1 MELRRATEE
10 EWRFVYERDFIPAF
24 PPMELRTV
32 DEIENLM
39 RRGKYDFLCLHDG
52 ADIVGTVTVYLGRPG
67 WILLDYLC
75 VVASRRN
82 AGLGSQLIKEMLAHC
97 RNNVI
102 ITEAEAPEYAPD
114 PPLAARRLEFYRRNG
129 AFLAGFESELFGVRY
144 NIIYWADAPRPDAEI
159 QREYD
164 AICRSIFPPEE
175 YERYVRIPYRAW
187 ESASTPI
194 PQEGTN

>member
-1 MELRRATEE
+1 M
-10 EWRFVYERDFIPAF
+10 
-24 PPMELRTV
+24 
-32 DEIENLM
+32 
-39 RRGKYDFLCLHDG
+39 
-52 ADIVGTVTVYLGRPG
+52 YLGRPG
-67 WILLDYLC
+67 WVLLDYLC

-82 AGLGSQLIKEMLAHC
+82 AGLGSQLIKEMLAHY

-102 ITEAEAPEYAPD
+102 ITEVEAPEYALD

-164 AICRSIFPPEE
+164 NVCRDVFTSDEC
-175 YERYVRIPYRAW
+175 ERYVRIPYRDS
-187 ESASTPI
+187 ESAPTPI
-194 PQEGTN
+194 LRKGID